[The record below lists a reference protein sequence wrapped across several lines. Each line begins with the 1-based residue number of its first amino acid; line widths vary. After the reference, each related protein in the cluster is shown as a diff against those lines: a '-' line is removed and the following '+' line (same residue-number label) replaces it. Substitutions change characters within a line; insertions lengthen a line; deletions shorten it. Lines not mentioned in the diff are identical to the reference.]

1 MTVPLYIDPN
11 MERQAQATFSERSAR
26 WIKSMFPFI
35 AHESSRSR
43 TSVHSQLERRSSG
56 VRSRWDELSNPELAT
71 EICGLLRRE
80 LGLPNDRL
88 IPEDPL
94 DVILESAFQL
104 DRRIFF
110 EAVFQRLGVR
120 ISDEEWDAMC
130 TEHWTIEDF
139 VSEIEKRQCLR
150 AD

>member
-1 MTVPLYIDPN
+1 MTVPLHIDEN
-11 MERQAQATFSERSAR
+11 IERQAQAKFSERIAR
-26 WIKSMFPFI
+26 WIKSVFPFI

-43 TSVHSQLERRSSG
+43 ASVFSQLERRSSG
-56 VRSRWDELSNPELAT
+56 VRSRWDELSNPKLAS
-71 EICGLLRRE
+71 EVCGLLRRE

-94 DVILESAFQL
+94 DIILESAFQL
-104 DRRIFF
+104 DRRMFF
-110 EAVFQRLGVR
+110 HAVFERFGVR
-120 ISDEEWDAMC
+120 MSDEEWSAMC